1 MLTFKLISKIKGKIR
16 PKKTKE
22 QDLACDFKKYDGTDK
37 VCQITG
43 VFIPGETLVKCET
56 CGLVKYENS
65 PIEGVKCNEKPWRE
79 RRKNKAYEFVQIHQR
94 DIPAVK
100 ELIIE
105 DLKIRFQCL
114 EDKDITFGKF
124 SDNSDEWFE
133 SLKHVC
139 SKEMNVG
146 KGEYKDNTLLGLFY
160 RNAIF
165 TDRYGGEE
173 VLPET
178 TGSPEM
184 ATPADMSTSVSTS
197 VLRRCDLQLR
207 THTSGPTRCN
217 FKAFSPTKSNAK
229 LFKSPDISPTT
240 K

>member
-1 MLTFKLISKIKGKIR
+1 MLTFKLIFKIKGKIR

-124 SDNSDEWFE
+124 
-133 SLKHVC
+133 LTRRRIGRQKQQA
-139 SKEMNVG
+139 
-146 KGEYKDNTLLGLFY
+146 KG
-160 RNAIF
+160 II
-165 TDRYGGEE
+165 
-173 VLPET
+173 
-178 TGSPEM
+178 
-184 ATPADMSTSVSTS
+184 SVM
-197 VLRRCDLQLR
+197 
-207 THTSGPTRCN
+207 
-217 FKAFSPTKSNAK
+217 
-229 LFKSPDISPTT
+229 
-240 K
+240 